1 MSDFPTNVTKMVEQ
15 NSDEDYVVQTAAE
28 TEGKQLNYEQ
38 QAKAS
43 GMKYTIC
50 DVPPLPTSVL
60 LGVQHY
66 LTMLG
71 ASVLVPLLLTPA
83 MGATQEQTAEVVATC
98 FLVAGIN
105 TLIQTS
111 IGDRLPIVQGGT
123 FAYLP
128 ATFSIIFNPTLQAIE
143 DDNERFLTTM
153 QTIQGAIIVVG
164 IIQMGKIIG
173 AVASCCFMI

>member
-1 MSDFPTNVTKMVEQ
+1 MADTSKLSSFEGEALTNEQGAENQNKTKMTCE
-15 NSDEDYVVQTAAE
+15 E
-28 TEGKQLNYEQ
+28 

-43 GMKYTIC
+43 GMHYTVC

-60 LGVQHY
+60 LGAQHY

-71 ASVLVPLLLTPA
+71 ASVLVPLIITPE
-83 MGATQEQTAEVVATC
+83 MGATREQTAEVIATC

-105 TLIQTS
+105 TLIQTTV
-111 IGDRLPIVQGGT
+111 GDRLPIVQSGS

-128 ATFSIIFNPTLQAIE
+128 ATFSIINNPSLQGIE
-143 DDNERFLTTM
+143 DDNERFLATM

-164 IIQMGKIIG
+164 IIQMCK
-173 AVASCCFMI
+173 